1 MLKLEP
7 ARSFVRPYRA
17 RLLAAAIATALITA
31 PWIATNVGATE
42 VLATPADVTPAG
54 VAPAAAPA
62 AAQDAPASSSSA
74 SAKQLDSVV
83 VSAKSTRSAV
93 SLTGKEIQKIQPGAS
108 PLKAIQTLPGVLYL
122 TADPWGNNEQNTQL
136 FVHGFSTQQLG
147 YTMDGVP
154 LGDQQ
159 YGNYNGLSPQRAVI
173 SEDVGSVTLASG
185 AGDLSTA
192 STSNLGGTVTTL
204 SSDPAKDAGLK
215 FAQTFGS
222 YSTTRTYLRYDTGN
236 FGNGNSAYGSIVNQ
250 DQRAWDFAG
259 HQRGVQADGKFVH
272 DDSNGKLTLFAD
284 YSDKVEP
291 NEDSIYHGTA
301 AGQGTVL
308 PYTRAFTYP
317 NFPYAL
323 AYLGANGAPPAS
335 AGNNYRNYYSDAQR
349 TDYLTYAKYDWK
361 ISDGVTWSNQIY
373 YHHNDGVGVVAGPIQ
388 VAGLPALFSVYYP
401 GQNLKQ
407 VFGNSGYATR
417 TTEYDINRRGF
428 LSSVDWVAGNNQL
441 DAGVWYELN
450 RSGQYRRWYALD
462 VNDPTSPYQRP
473 NDSLQPL
480 ITQYNVENRTQVVQP
495 YVSDQWF
502 ITPEITLQAGFKSSF
517 QFANGQVPT
526 QPLPGSTVGVTQL
539 PVGTID
545 TRQKF
550 LPQVGATWD
559 ITSQDQLFANVQKN
573 TRQFITYGAGGLSPW
588 SLGSQAAFEQFKQ
601 NVSPETS
608 WTEEL
613 GLRSQHDFNFGPI
626 SGIDGQ
632 VSVYHVDFSNRLLSI
647 SPTPVISSIVGGA
660 PIIAN
665 VGSVTTNGVDIA
677 GTLHFGDHF
686 SFYDALSYNQ
696 SQYNDNYLSGTT
708 VVPTSGKNVPGS
720 PEWLNKFI
728 LSANYGAISGQLV
741 GDYVGKVY
749 ATYTNDLSVPSYF
762 LLSAQASYAIPGS
775 FGILHNAK
783 ISLNVSN
790 LLQKKGAYEV
800 VVGAASGTYNTYP
813 IPPRQFFV
821 TFSASFF

>member
-1 MLKLEP
+1 MLNSES
-7 ARSFVRPYRA
+7 ARCIARPYRA
-17 RLLAAAIATALITA
+17 RLLCLAIATGLIASALAATTA
-31 PWIATNVGATE
+31 AAT
-42 VLATPADVTPAG
+42 DVPAG
-54 VAPAAAPA
+54 ASTNPDAAAM
-62 AAQDAPASSSSA
+62 QDAPASSASA
-74 SAKQLDSVV
+74 SPKQLDSVV

-108 PLKAIQTLPGVLYL
+108 PLKAIETLPGVLYL

-192 STSNLGGTVTTL
+192 STSNLGGTITTV
-204 SSDPAKDAGLK
+204 SSDPSKVAGLK

-222 YSTTRTYLRYDTGN
+222 YSTTRSYLRYDTGE
-236 FGNGNSAYGSIVNQ
+236 FGNGNSAYASVVNQ

-272 DDSNGKLTLFAD
+272 DDSNGKFTFFAD

-291 NEDSIYHGTA
+291 NEDSVYHGTA
-301 AGQGTVL
+301 AGQGTLL
-308 PYTRAFTYP
+308 PYTRSFTYP

-323 AYLGANGAPPAS
+323 AYLGPNGPPAS

-361 ISDGVTWSNQIY
+361 ISDGLTWTNQVY

-417 TTEYDINRRGF
+417 TTEYQINRTGF
-428 LSSVDWVAGNNQL
+428 LSSVDWVLGNNQL

-462 VNDPTSPYQRP
+462 VNDPSSPYQRP
-473 NDSLQPL
+473 NDSLTPL

-502 ITPEITLQAGFKSSF
+502 ITPEITLSAGFKSSF
-517 QFANGQVPT
+517 QFATGRVPT

-539 PVGTID
+539 PAGTID

-550 LPQVGATWD
+550 LPQIGATWD
-559 ITSQDQLFANVQKN
+559 ITSQDQLFTNVQKN

-588 SLGSQAAFEQFKQ
+588 SLGSQAAFEQFK
-601 NVSPETS
+601 NTVSPETS

-613 GLRSQHDFNFGPI
+613 GLRTQHDINFGPV
-626 SGIDGQ
+626 SSIDGQ

-660 PIIAN
+660 AIIAN

-677 GTLHFGDHF
+677 GTLHFGDHL

-696 SQYNDNYLSGTT
+696 SQYDDDYLSGTT

-720 PEWLNKFI
+720 PQWLNKFI
-728 LSANYGAISGQLV
+728 FSANYGAISGQLV

-762 LLSAQASYAIPGS
+762 LLSAQASYAIPGTL
-775 FGILHNAK
+775 GILHDAK
-783 ISLNVSN
+783 ISLNISN

-813 IPPRQFFV
+813 IAPRQFFV
-821 TFSASFF
+821 TFSASL